1 MKVVF
6 ITDQIYLH
14 GGLERVLINR
24 MNILCKLNTIDV
36 FLITSKQNG
45 NKACYKM
52 NSSIT
57 HFDID
62 INYNNSKSYFSF
74 ENLIKSP
81 KHFLKLRDVL
91 KKINPSCIVLSNFGF
106 DFYFLP
112 FTLKGIKKIKEFH
125 SSRYYYSKEIITASF
140 FKKTINKINFYIEK
154 RYDKLVLLNSDE
166 KKYYHSQ
173 NTVVIP
179 NFISYSQKNKLE
191 KQSKKNIIIA
201 AGRIAPVKQF
211 HHLIEAWSII
221 SKDFPDW
228 NVEIYGEGDKQLLNE
243 LIELIKKKTVSNIQ
257 FMGATNKLNKKMEE
271 ASIYALTSA
280 TECFPMVLLEA
291 LSCGLP
297 IISYDCPHGPINI
310 ITNNKD
316 GILVAHNNI
325 TAFAKE
331 LSKLIYDTPLRDEM
345 RENSL
350 ENVTRFNEKN
360 IIPKWLQLFKNK

>member
-112 FTLKGIKKIKEFH
+112 FTLKRIKKIKEFH

-140 FKKTINKINFYIEK
+140 FKKTINKINLYIEK
-154 RYDKLVLLNSDE
+154 RYDKLVLLNS
-166 KKYYHSQ
+166 
-173 NTVVIP
+173 
-179 NFISYSQKNKLE
+179 
-191 KQSKKNIIIA
+191 
-201 AGRIAPVKQF
+201 
-211 HHLIEAWSII
+211 
-221 SKDFPDW
+221 
-228 NVEIYGEGDKQLLNE
+228 
-243 LIELIKKKTVSNIQ
+243 
-257 FMGATNKLNKKMEE
+257 
-271 ASIYALTSA
+271 
-280 TECFPMVLLEA
+280 
-291 LSCGLP
+291 
-297 IISYDCPHGPINI
+297 
-310 ITNNKD
+310 
-316 GILVAHNNI
+316 
-325 TAFAKE
+325 
-331 LSKLIYDTPLRDEM
+331 
-345 RENSL
+345 
-350 ENVTRFNEKN
+350 
-360 IIPKWLQLFKNK
+360 